1 MAKGLSNLY
10 SRRAREVNASAI
22 REICNLVSKRDI
34 CSMAGGWPDP
44 RTFPADEIRDIA
56 ATVLTEY
63 PDQALQYGA
72 SEGVTALREKLA
84 HWASRRDGVPCTPDE
99 ILVTNGSAQ
108 GMELAAK
115 VLLEPGDV
123 VFVGLPTYFG
133 GTGACQTFGAELVG
147 VPLDDDG
154 MDTEALAERI
164 EAVRAAG
171 KTAKLIYVIPDFQNP
186 TGATLPVER
195 RRRIVELANTYDLA
209 IVEDNP
215 YRNLCFSGEPLP
227 PIKSF
232 DTEGRVVCL
241 RSFSKIFCPGFRLA
255 FAIAEKDMIR
265 KMVIARQFEDCCSNI
280 FAQYVLLEF
289 ISRGLLDEQIEKN
302 IRHYR
307 KKRDVLLEA
316 LDENFPN
323 TVRWNSPGGG
333 FFVFVHLPE
342 GMCGEELLRQA
353 VDRNVAFVAG
363 APFYIDGSGK
373 NTFRLS
379 FAQAD
384 EKAMKKAVAV
394 IGHLIK
400 ERTTEES
407 EDTK

>member
-1 MAKGLSNLY
+1 MGLSNLY
-10 SRRAREVNASAI
+10 ARRAREVDASAI
-22 REICNLVSKRDI
+22 REICSLVSKREI

-44 RTFPADEIRDIA
+44 RTFPAEEIIDIT

-63 PDQALQYGA
+63 PDKALQYGA
-72 SEGVTALREKLA
+72 SEGVAAFREKLA
-84 HWASRRDGVPCTPDE
+84 DWTSRQDGFTCTPE
-99 ILVTNGSAQ
+99 NVLVTHGSAQ
-108 GMELAAK
+108 GMELVAK

-123 VFVGLPTYFG
+123 AFVGLPTYFG
-133 GTGACQTFGAELVG
+133 GTGACKTFGAELVG

-154 MDTEALAERI
+154 MNTEILAERI

-171 KTAKLIYVIPDFQNP
+171 KRAKLIYVIPDFQNP

-195 RRRIVELANTYDLA
+195 RRRIVELANTHDLA
-209 IVEDNP
+209 VIEDNP

-232 DTEGRVVCL
+232 DTEGRVVYL

-255 FAIAEKDMIR
+255 FAIGEEDMIR
-265 KMVIARQFEDCCSNI
+265 KMTIGLQFEDCCSNT
-280 FAQYVLLEF
+280 FVQYILLEF
-289 ISRGLLDEQIEKN
+289 INRGLLDERIEKN
-302 IRHYR
+302 KVYYR
-307 KKRDVLLEA
+307 KKRDILLEA
-316 LDENFPN
+316 LDEHFPD
-323 TVRWNSPGGG
+323 TVRWNRPEGG

-342 GMCGEELLRQA
+342 GMCGEELFRQA

-379 FAQAD
+379 FAQSD
-384 EKAMKKAVAV
+384 EEAMKKAVSV
-394 IGHLIK
+394 IGRLIK
-400 ERTTEES
+400 EQTIQEK
-407 EDTK
+407 EDSK